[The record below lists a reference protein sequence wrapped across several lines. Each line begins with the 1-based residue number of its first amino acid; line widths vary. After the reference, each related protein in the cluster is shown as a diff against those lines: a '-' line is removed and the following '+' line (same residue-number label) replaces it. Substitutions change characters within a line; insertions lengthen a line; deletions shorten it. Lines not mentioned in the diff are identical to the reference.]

1 MTSTNPEPR
10 SRTQPLAI
18 VLTVVV
24 LIVIGYVLWRGFS
37 NYHPDAE
44 ACAISAVKRGVE
56 NVPEACRFPVFQIVL
71 AVLLLVGGARLVG
84 WANRR

>member
-1 MTSTNPEPR
+1 MTSIDPQTR
-10 SRTQPLAI
+10 RQTQPLAI

-24 LIVIGYVLWRGFS
+24 LILIGYVLWRGFS

-56 NVPEACRFPVFQIVL
+56 NVPESCRFPVFQIVL
-71 AVLLLVGGARLVG
+71 AVLLLVGGGRLVG